1 MFIIGW
7 SSCPS
12 QSSFMFVGQVSRVHL
27 KVAIFHFLS
36 LKLGKYPLKIFGG
49 LSRSGECTPMV
60 AFEKKTKRHLL
71 KMWRAIREM
80 AVSSACQLKSFLLF
94 IYLFASVFFI
104 FSIQNK
110 KNCRKIWITWEGT
123 GQDWKVKHS
132 WITDVQRFWTLGP
145 GSKGLPSTETQAPM
159 TKKLF

>member
-1 MFIIGW
+1 
-7 SSCPS
+7 
-12 QSSFMFVGQVSRVHL
+12 MFVGQVSRVHL

-60 AFEKKTKRHLL
+60 AFEKKTKRHLR
-71 KMWRAIREM
+71 KIRRAIREM

-110 KNCRKIWITWEGT
+110 KKLPKKLDYLGRDRTRLESKTFVNYGRT
-123 GQDWKVKHS
+123 KVLNIRPRVERLAKYGDS
-132 WITDVQRFWTLGP
+132 SSND
-145 GSKGLPSTETQAPM
+145 
-159 TKKLF
+159 KKLF